1 MHDQNADM
9 EKTVRD
15 GITRFVRESPA
26 NRHPESENPYFDEP
40 LVEFASIGDPL
51 FGQYKRIIG
60 DYHLTP
66 LELLESA
73 FGPLPDKQGTVVCW
87 ILPITASTLASNR
100 GQKRWPSREWAY
112 TRTYGEAFNNLLRE
126 HMVKVLT
133 TMGQR
138 AMAPLL
144 DKAWHTVETD
154 AGHSSTWSE
163 RHAAYAAGLGTFSL
177 NDGFITKKGMAHR
190 CGSVITDLVLSPSP
204 RPYKDRAEHCL
215 FYREGTCGACIGRCP
230 ADAISRDGHDKKK
243 CYLYAYREITE
254 AVGKLYGVDV
264 LGCGLCQT
272 GVPCETTIPVGKR
285 SR

>member
-15 GITRFVRESPA
+15 EITRFVRESPA
-26 NRHPESENPYFDEP
+26 NRHPESENPCFDDP
-40 LVEFASIGDPL
+40 LVGFASIGDPL
-51 FGQYKRIIG
+51 FVQYKRIIG

-73 FGPLPDKQGTVVCW
+73 FGPMSEKQGTVVCW
-87 ILPITASTLASNR
+87 ILPITAPTLASNR
-100 GQKRWPSREWAY
+100 RQKRWPSREWAY

-126 HMVKVLT
+126 HMVKFLT
-133 TMGQR
+133 AMGQR
-138 AMAPLL
+138 TMAPLL
-144 DKAWHTVETD
+144 DKAWHTVKTD
-154 AGHSSTWSE
+154 AGPSSTWSE

-177 NDGFITKKGMAHR
+177 NDGFITEKGMAHR
-190 CGSVITDLVLSPSP
+190 CGSAITDLVLPPSP
-204 RPYKDRAEHCL
+204 RPYRNRTENCL
-215 FYREGTCGACIGRCP
+215 FYREGTCGACIARCP

-243 CYLYAYREITE
+243 CYLYLYREVTD
-254 AVGKLYGVDV
+254 AVGKQYGVDA

-272 GVPCETTIPVGKR
+272 GVPCESAIPVGKR